1 MLDSLRRFKAGIF
14 RALAHP
20 LRVGI
25 VEYLQYGEQTIE
37 RLSEKLGCD
46 AATLTPHLAAL
57 SKGAL
62 ITFRKGPGGETC
74 CIRDEAF
81 LRVLK
86 TMRDYYFAHLTEA
99 LKLLH
104 EEEQEMQGGKG

>member
-1 MLDSLRRFKAGIF
+1 MLDSLRRFKASIF

-25 VEYLQYGEQTIE
+25 VEYLQYGEQTLE
-37 RLSEKLGCD
+37 RLCEKLGCD
-46 AATLTPHLAAL
+46 AATLTPHLAVL

-62 ITFRKGPGGETC
+62 ITSRKGRDGEIYA
-74 CIRDEAF
+74 IRDEEF
-81 LRVLK
+81 LKVLQ
-86 TMRDYYFAHLTEA
+86 TMKDYYFPHLTEA

-104 EEEQEMQGGKG
+104 EEEEMRDGKG

>member
-25 VEYLQYGEQTIE
+25 VEYLQYGEQALE
-37 RLSEKLGCD
+37 RLCEKLGCD

-57 SKGAL
+57 TKGAL
-62 ITFRKGPGGETC
+62 ITSRKGPGGEAYA
-74 CIRDEAF
+74 IRDEAF
-81 LRVLK
+81 LKVLQ
-86 TMRDYYFAHLTEA
+86 TMRDYYFAHLEEA
-99 LKLLH
+99 
-104 EEEQEMQGGKG
+104 